1 MTKPHQMLH
10 LLLGMLL
17 LIAVAPSISEGA
29 ISSPYKKSKSQ
40 STAEA
45 STRGTSSAVFPLSG
59 DVYPNGLYYVTMN
72 IGNPAKPYYL
82 DVDTGSDLT
91 WLQCDAPCRSCS
103 KVPHPLYRPTKQKL
117 VPCSDPICSAL
128 RQCEAAQCDYEVQ
141 YADQGSSLGVLVSDA
156 FTLRLTN
163 SSTVRPTLTFG
174 CGYDQQLSNP
184 NAPASTDGVLG
195 LGGGKVSIMSQLK
208 DQGATRNVVGHCLGR
223 NGGGFLFFGD
233 DLVPYSKVTWAPLSL
248 RSKNYS
254 PGSASL
260 YFGGKSLGVKQM
272 DVVFDSGSSY
282 TYFTSQAYQALVSAV
297 KSDIGDKL
305 KVASNDPSLPL
316 CWKGQKPFKSIS
328 DVRKYFKSVV
338 LSFVNGKKSL
348 LEIPPDNYLVV
359 TEYGNA
365 CLGILNGSEVGLK
378 DFSVIGD
385 ITLQDLMVVYDNENG
400 QIGWIKTACDRLPNA
415 DSEGAGFGLDGLCR
429 DILNEDCNIY
439 SALFG

>member
-1 MTKPHQMLH
+1 MIRASPSGVSLAKGLSRPVSWP
-10 LLLGMLL
+10 LLR
-17 LIAVAPSISEGA
+17 
-29 ISSPYKKSKSQ
+29 SKRRQ
-40 STAEA
+40 KLCSTPEA
-45 STRGTSSAVFPLSG
+45 SPPRGTSSVVFPLSG

-91 WLQCDAPCRSCS
+91 WLQCDAPCKSCS

-128 RQCEAAQCDYEVQ
+128 CQCDTAQCDYMLQ
-141 YADQGSSLGVLVSDA
+141 YKDQGSSRGVLVSDA
-156 FTLRLTN
+156 FTFRLTN
-163 SSTVRPTLTFG
+163 KSTVRPTLTFG
-174 CGYDQQLSNP
+174 CGYDQQFSNL

-208 DQGATRNVVGHCLGR
+208 DQGVTHNVVGHCLGR
-223 NGGGFLFFGD
+223 NGGGLLFFGD

-248 RSKNYS
+248 RHKNYS

-260 YFGGKSLGVKQM
+260 YFGGKSLGVKQT
-272 DVVFDSGSSY
+272 DVVFDSGSTY

-305 KVASNDPSLPL
+305 KVASDDPSLPL

-328 DVRKYFKSVV
+328 DVRKYFKSVA
-338 LSFVNGKKSL
+338 LSFVNGKSM

-359 TEYGNA
+359 TEHGNA
-365 CLGILNGSEVGLK
+365 CLGILNGSEVGLM

-400 QIGWIKTACDRLPNA
+400 QIGWIKTACDRLPN
-415 DSEGAGFGLDGLCR
+415 SRSPLL
-429 DILNEDCNIY
+429 
-439 SALFG
+439 